1 MATLQFQVPDMSCDH
16 CIRALTG
23 AIQEAVPGAQVQA
36 DLAAHTLTVTG
47 TEDIAAV
54 ERGIA
59 AADYEFT
66 RKEA

>member
-16 CIRALTG
+16 CVRALTG
-23 AIQEAVPGAQVQA
+23 AIQEAVPGALVQA
-36 DLAAHTLTVTG
+36 DLTAHTLTVTG